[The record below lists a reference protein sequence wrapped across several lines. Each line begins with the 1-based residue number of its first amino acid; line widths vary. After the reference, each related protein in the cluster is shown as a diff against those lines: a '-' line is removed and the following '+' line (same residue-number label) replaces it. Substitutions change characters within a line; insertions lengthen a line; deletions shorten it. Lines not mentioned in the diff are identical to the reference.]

1 MVDSVCAIFQPTEEQ
16 LELLFIEMF
25 VGVSNEGEAFGI
37 SLEEIDKTKNLIAR
51 INDRHVFP
59 HARVQYMMYSV
70 DENAEHF
77 VLAANC
83 ERMGRKACRRQITE
97 MTSGLSTRQN
107 MAVKLKLR

>member
-1 MVDSVCAIFQPTEEQ
+1 MVDSVWAIFQPTEEQ

-51 INDRHVFP
+51 INDRHIFP

-97 MTSGLSTRQN
+97 MISGSSTRQN